1 MNEGTPRT
9 DAWAEMPARAGV
21 SLALLATVLGNAAAA
36 VTYSALPLAL
46 TELVADL
53 TVASPEEIW
62 MPDSFLLAVMCV
74 TPLTF
79 WLVGR
84 LGIQRLLR
92 VTLAGLV
99 VATAAT
105 ALSSSLPLLIG
116 LLFLQGLFAA
126 PIPPA
131 TQVLVATVVPR
142 TRRGLAMGL
151 WSGGTMFGVLAGAAA
166 GGVVTEH
173 LGWRWIFALA
183 VPFGLA
189 AWPATVAALRHRD
202 GSLLADDARRARP
215 APSTRDTTPS
225 RPAPAT
231 DWLGLALLVTC
242 LLCAGVA
249 IDLFAEFDRRW
260 VPLIVALA
268 AATLASGVAF
278 AAHYRRSAQPILDLS
293 TLRDRNL
300 ATAATMNFVVA
311 GASTGIFETLM
322 LASVLGFEPETLG
335 TINLFR
341 GIALL
346 AGIALGGWLVSRGR
360 YASGAMA
367 GLVVLCSGKAGYT
380 LWGSQT
386 STLAALWPGVVSS
399 VGYGMLTTIMA
410 AMALA
415 GVERRRNAAAASV
428 FVFSGV
434 VGSALGIAALDAFR
448 AWRDVGGALTG
459 SVAVASY
466 TAVFWIE
473 LLVTLLLIPLLLAGS
488 RRGNNRGSP

>member
-1 MNEGTPRT
+1 MNERTPRSEPSADT
-9 DAWAEMPARAGV
+9 PARAGV
-21 SLALLATVLGNAAAA
+21 SLALVATVLGNAAAA

-46 TELVADL
+46 TEVVADL
-53 TVASPEEIW
+53 TVASAEEIW

-151 WSGGTMFGVLAGAAA
+151 WSGGTMFGVLAGAAV

-189 AWPATVAALRHRD
+189 AWPAAVAALRHRD
-202 GSLLADDARRARP
+202 GTPAGDARRAHV
-215 APSTRDTTPS
+215 APSTRAGVPS
-225 RPAPAT
+225 RPAPST

-249 IDLFAEFDRRW
+249 IDLFAELDPRW
-260 VPLIVALA
+260 APLIVTLA

-341 GIALL
+341 GVALL
-346 AGIALGGWLVSRGR
+346 AGIALGGWLVSRGL

-367 GLVVLCSGKAGYT
+367 GLAVLCSGKAGYT

-386 STLAALWPGVVSS
+386 SMLAAIWPGVVSS

-415 GVERRRNAAAASV
+415 GVERRRSAAAASV

-488 RRGNNRGSP
+488 RGGKNGG